1 MKPISLT
8 QQAHSLIEHKI
19 NSGDMVIDAT
29 VGNGH
34 DTLFLAKQVGE
45 SGRVYGFDI
54 QQVALEAARSK
65 LEQANLLDCVTLI
78 LANHALMDDK
88 IPVQYHGNI
97 SAIMF
102 NLGYLP
108 GGDKALITQAESTLV
123 ALNNASQILS
133 PKGIMTILAYPG
145 HDGGDIE
152 TDQVKKWCGQ
162 LDQQQFKVD
171 IFSSAENKT
180 PIPILF
186 SISKTCQ

>member
-19 NSGDMVIDAT
+19 NSGAMAIDAT

-65 LEQANLLDCVTLI
+65 LQQANLMDCVTLI
-78 LANHALMDDK
+78 LSNHALMKDK

-108 GGDKALITQAESTLV
+108 GGDKTLITRADSTLM
-123 ALNNASQILS
+123 ALNSASQILS

-152 TDQVKKWCGQ
+152 TDQVKKWCEQ

-171 IFSSAENKT
+171 IFSSAENNNS
-180 PIPILF
+180 IPILF
-186 SISKTCQ
+186 SISKTYP

>member
-19 NSGDMVIDAT
+19 NSGDIVIDAT

-65 LEQANLLDCVTLI
+65 LQQANLLNCVTLI
-78 LANHALMDDK
+78 LVNHALMKDK
-88 IPVQYHGNI
+88 IPVQYHGKI

-108 GGDKALITQAESTLV
+108 GGDKTLITRADSTLM
-123 ALNNASQILS
+123 ALNSASQLLS
-133 PKGIMTILAYPG
+133 AKGIMTILAYPG

-171 IFSSAENKT
+171 IFSSAENNNSM
-180 PIPILF
+180 PALF
-186 SISKTCQ
+186 SIYKTC

>member
-8 QQAHSLIEHKI
+8 KQAHFLIEHKI
-19 NSGDMVIDAT
+19 NSGAIVIDAT

-34 DTLFLAKQVGE
+34 DTLFLAKQVGKT
-45 SGRVYGFDI
+45 GRVYGFDI

-65 LEQANLLDCVTLI
+65 LQEANLLDRLTLI
-78 LANHALMDDK
+78 LTNHALMKDK
-88 IPVQYHGNI
+88 IPVQFHGKI

-108 GGDKALITQAESTLV
+108 GGDKSLITRADSTLV
-123 ALNNASQILS
+123 ALKSASQILS
-133 PKGIMTILAYPG
+133 PNGIMTILAYPG
-145 HDGGDIE
+145 HDGGDME
-152 TDQVKKWCGQ
+152 TDQVKKWCEQ

-171 IFSSAENKT
+171 IFSSVENKN
-180 PIPILF
+180 PMPVLF

>member
-8 QQAHSLIEHKI
+8 KHAHSLIEYKI
-19 NSGDMVIDAT
+19 IAGAIVIDAT

-54 QQVALEAARSK
+54 QQVALEAARTR
-65 LEQANLLDCVTLI
+65 LQEANLSDCVTLI
-78 LANHALMDDK
+78 LANHALMKDK
-88 IPVQYHGNI
+88 IPVQYHGKI

-108 GGDKALITQAESTLV
+108 GGDKAIITLAESTLV

-162 LDQQQFKVD
+162 LNKQQFNVD
-171 IFSSAENKT
+171 IFSSAENKNSM
-180 PIPILF
+180 PVLF
-186 SISKTCQ
+186 SIAKTCQ